1 MHNSDDL
8 LQLIQR
14 ELQLIK
20 PSAEPVSTD
29 TDLVADLGLDSVQV
43 LEMCTVLED
52 ELDVSIP
59 VNRLGDVRTVGQLIT
74 VLEDI
79 SPS

>member
-1 MHNSDDL
+1 MQNSDDL

-20 PSAEPVSTD
+20 PSSEPVSTD

-79 SPS
+79 TPS